1 MSAKYII
8 KLYKSTVY
16 IQENPGEMMISL
28 LSEKIA
34 TTHFYIYTLYFI

>member
-1 MSAKYII
+1 MSAEYII

-16 IQENPGEMMISL
+16 IQENSGEMMVNL

-34 TTHFYIYTLYFI
+34 TTHFYIYSLYLI

>member
-1 MSAKYII
+1 MSAEYII

-16 IQENPGEMMISL
+16 IQENSGEMMVNL

-34 TTHFYIYTLYFI
+34 TTSFYIYSLYLI